1 MWYDIAMSDLRDE
14 LTQVLTPFVESGAVP
29 GLVALVARGDEI
41 DQIALG
47 VRAIGGSAM
56 TTDSVF
62 RIASMTK
69 PITAMA
75 TLVLVGDGLIGR
87 DDPVDSVLPEL
98 VDRTVVAD
106 LAGPVDDVVPA
117 ERAITVRD
125 LLCFTGGYG
134 FPADFSAPVVQ
145 RLVDDL
151 GQGPP
156 NPQSVPEP
164 DEWMRRL
171 GCIPLLHQ
179 PGRGWTYNAQADIL
193 GVLIARLAGR
203 PLPEVLAQRVF
214 RPLEMVDTGFCTRPD
229 QRDRITGYHQA
240 ADAGG
245 LELVDAVDGQWST
258 PPAFPSGAGG
268 LVSTAADWL
277 AFGRMLLAGGR
288 APDGTQIVTP
298 DLVEEAMTDH
308 TTPGL
313 RDVGAVFLQGQGW
326 GFGGSVD
333 IARGEAWH
341 VPGRY
346 GWIGGTGTA
355 GYVVPATGR
364 ITVLMTQVAPS
375 GADVIDAFLTAAAE
389 G

>member
-75 TLVLVGDGLIGR
+75 TLVLVGDGLIGL

-117 ERAITVRD
+117 ERAITVRH

-151 GQGPP
+151 GQ
-156 NPQSVPEP
+156 
-164 DEWMRRL
+164 DRRTPRVCPSRTS
-171 GCIPLLHQ
+171 GC
-179 PGRGWTYNAQADIL
+179 GD
-193 GVLIARLAGR
+193 
-203 PLPEVLAQRVF
+203 
-214 RPLEMVDTGFCTRPD
+214 
-229 QRDRITGYHQA
+229 
-240 ADAGG
+240 
-245 LELVDAVDGQWST
+245 
-258 PPAFPSGAGG
+258 SGASRCCTSPVG
-268 LVSTAADWL
+268 
-277 AFGRMLLAGGR
+277 AG
-288 APDGTQIVTP
+288 P
-298 DLVEEAMTDH
+298 
-308 TTPGL
+308 TTPKPTSS
-313 RDVGAVFLQGQGW
+313 AC
-326 GFGGSVD
+326 
-333 IARGEAWH
+333 
-341 VPGRY
+341 
-346 GWIGGTGTA
+346 
-355 GYVVPATGR
+355 
-364 ITVLMTQVAPS
+364 
-375 GADVIDAFLTAAAE
+375 
-389 G
+389 